1 MPPPN
6 NLVTLDSVDP
16 STYQLVIDAR
26 SPREYEEDH
35 LPGATN
41 LPVVGNAEYAEVGT
55 LHRTDTHQAYL
66 TGVAYSLKNIAGY
79 LPTVAAAVPRGGRIL
94 VYCFRGGKRSRLWC
108 DALETIGYR
117 VHRLQGGW
125 KGYRHWVN
133 AQLPLWA
140 ARFSYYVLCGPTG
153 CGKTRLLHALQ
164 QQGAQVLDLE
174 GLANHR
180 GSLIGAIPD
189 SPQPSQKWFDS
200 LLLHQL
206 RAFDPDK
213 PVWTEAESKKI
224 GAIQLPTALFDT
236 MHAGRVF
243 SVTAPMDA
251 RVKLWREDYRHF
263 EENPDWLI
271 ERLQPL
277 RSLVGGEE
285 FSEWVRLADSKQMPS
300 LFQRLMENHYDPAY
314 DRSIARN
321 YPTIGSEQILN
332 LSSLESH
339 DLKTTAENLS
349 RVHARVLCVPLT
361 NSSHVTDQAAPS
373 T

>member
-6 NLVTLDSVDP
+6 NLVTIDSVELA
-16 STYQLVIDAR
+16 SYQLVIDAR
-26 SPREYEEDH
+26 SPREYAEDH
-35 LPGATN
+35 VPGATN
-41 LPVVGNAEYAEVGT
+41 LPVVGDAEYAEVGT

-66 TGVAYSLKNIAGY
+66 TGVTYSLRNIAGF

-108 DALETIGYR
+108 DALETIGFR

-125 KGYRHWVN
+125 KSYRHWVN
-133 AQLPLWA
+133 AQLPVWA
-140 ARFSYYVLCGPTG
+140 ARFTYYVLCGPTG

-164 QQGAQVLDLE
+164 QQGTQVLDLE

-200 LLLHQL
+200 LLLRQL
-206 RAFDPDK
+206 MGFDLDK
-213 PVWTEAESKKI
+213 PIWTEAESKKI
-224 GAIQLPTALFDT
+224 GALQLPAALFET

-243 SVTAPMDA
+243 SVTAPMPA

-263 EENPDWLI
+263 EENPAWLI

-277 RSLVGGEE
+277 GALVGGNEL
-285 FSEWVRLADSKQMPS
+285 SEWQHLADSRQMPA

-314 DRSIARN
+314 ERSIARN
-321 YPTIGSEQILN
+321 YPTIGSAQKLQ
-332 LSSLESH
+332 LSSLDGQDLATAAASLVRAHAKVSH
-339 DLKTTAENLS
+339 APPVT
-349 RVHARVLCVPLT
+349 HAP
-361 NSSHVTDQAAPS
+361 NDAAGAR